1 MAWEATSLN
10 ARTPIAEGP
19 GSRASTDCSASMRV
33 QEARIP
39 QACSSGQADPAPTDR
54 ASPAE
59 PGLSNSRPR
68 FFPTSGAYCPVLE
81 CCEACNVTEIVVYE
95 DEPIVCCFEC
105 SGCIG
110 SESSYLFIGT
120 CVRVEDEAG
129 NNAGEA
135 RRIQCRTFERR
146 VVDCDACP
154 ECTEIEDT
162 VISTS
167 YCAFCNQF
175 LQLCDFC

>member
-1 MAWEATSLN
+1 
-10 ARTPIAEGP
+10 
-19 GSRASTDCSASMRV
+19 MRL

-39 QACSSGQADPAPTDR
+39 PACSAGQSDPALTEPL
-54 ASPAE
+54 SPANPE
-59 PGLSNSRPR
+59 SPSGPC
-68 FFPTSGAYCPVLE
+68 FFPISGAYCPVLE
-81 CCEACNVTEIVVYE
+81 CCETCNVTEIVVYE

-110 SESSYLFIGT
+110 TESSYLFIGT
-120 CVRVEDEAG
+120 CVRVEDEGG

-167 YCAFCNQF
+167 YCAFCSQF
-175 LQLCDFC
+175 LQFCDSC